1 PTPPTVYTLSL
12 HDALPIFT
20 PAQAEPVLVESGT
33 TLGQPERVAAVAKR
47 PGASLRGLLVA
58 AGVPCPY
65 SADVVAAAEIE
76 LKYDG
81 YLARER
87 EAATRLAEL
96 AAFALPLD
104 LPYLELT
111 SLA

>member
-81 YLARER
+81 YLARDR
-87 EAATRLAEL
+87 KSTRLNSSHGSISYA
-96 AAFALPLD
+96 
-104 LPYLELT
+104 
-111 SLA
+111 